1 MIFFLDACTDSG
13 FLSVIYF
20 IKKMIDIVFLV
31 LPIILIVMISVD
43 LAKNVM
49 AKGADDM
56 KKNTNIA
63 IKRIIYCVFAFLIPT
78 IVNLVINTVYD
89 LTSNNGTK
97 ENALLCWKN
106 ATKDNIQKYKEI
118 EEAEQKAKEEKDK
131 QAANDK
137 HNQNKQ
143 NMDSD
148 KPSGGLG
155 GKTDEDGDGN
165 GGSSGG
171 DSSGG
176 TTTVSN
182 YTLYVG
188 DSRTVGMCQVVTL
201 SSNEECVSKVGAGY
215 VWLEDTALPDIYSKL
230 ESNQNANV
238 VINIGVNN
246 LARGNSDTIQT
257 LVNNYVKLYK
267 GIMEKY
273 PNAKVVVVSVG
284 TGDESKQQNAVSKGS
299 LSAVVPNT
307 NVNSFNTKMAKTLSG
322 TNIKFCNINNNI
334 RNNYI
339 TSEDGLHYTSATY
352 KNIYEETKKCL

>member
-20 IKKMIDIVFLV
+20 IKKMIDIVFLI

-63 IKRIIYCVFAFLIPT
+63 IKRIIYCVCAFLIPT

-106 ATKDNIQKYKEI
+106 ATKDNIQTYREI
-118 EEAEQKAKEEKDK
+118 EEAERKAKEEKDK
-131 QAANDK
+131 QEANDK
-137 HNQNKQ
+137 HNQNQQ
-143 NMDSD
+143 NMDKD

-165 GGSSGG
+165 GSSSGG
-171 DSSGG
+171 DSGGG

-188 DSRTVGMCQVVTL
+188 DSRTVGMCKVVTL
-201 SSNEECVSKVGAGY
+201 SSNEECKAEESQGHT
-215 VWLEDTALPDIYSKL
+215 WLTGVAVHKIKSVLSDHPD
-230 ESNQNANV
+230 ANI
-238 VINIGVNN
+238 VINLGTNDV
-246 LARGNSDTIQT
+246 GNVSS
-257 LVNNYVKLYK
+257 YASYYK
-267 GIMEKY
+267 QLSTDN
-273 PNAKVVVVSVG
+273 PNAKIIAISLTPVDDNKAKANGYSIR
-284 TGDESKQQNAVSKGS
+284 NADI
-299 LSAVVPNT
+299 
-307 NVNSFNTKMAKTLSG
+307 NSFNKSLQDKLSG
-322 TNIKFCNINNNI
+322 SNVKYCDVNSKLTGSLYSN
-334 RNNYI
+334 RG
-339 TSEDGLHYTSATY
+339 DGVHHNGDTY
-352 KNIYEETKKCL
+352 RKIYELIKECL